1 MKIGEFREPVTVL
14 VGIGVPVEVSDVR
27 HALELM
33 IDWPHRTRRTGHFAC
48 IDTCR
53 QALNGRCDTETAR
66 EAFISFAEGAGILMP
81 TLNDTILAAKLAPA
95 AVEPL
100 RALSLIHI

>member
-1 MKIGEFREPVTVL
+1 MTVGNFREPVTVL
-14 VGIGVPVEVSDVR
+14 VGIGVPVAVSDVR

-33 IDWPHRTRRTGHFAC
+33 IDWPHRSRRTGHFAC

-66 EAFISFAEGAGILMP
+66 EAFMSFAESAGILMP
-81 TLNDTILAAKLAPA
+81 PLNDAILAGQSTPVAGNA
-95 AVEPL
+95 A
-100 RALSLIHI
+100 RA